1 MPHWGGPH
9 RRGARPLA
17 HRPARPLTSPPSH
30 RPLLQ
35 GGYFPQAQQPYV
47 NNGQMYGGWRP
58 PYQQPQYAPQ
68 QQPQQQQQPQRPPPQ
83 QQPSRQQAAPAAAAP
98 TPSQE
103 LTQTATIRNAV
114 DLKKATLA
122 VTPLPDNPAK
132 LAITFTF
139 DASQPCAVTT
149 FVAATEEPARG
160 CRLAPA
166 KQEAAAPLYYE
177 KGVSCS
183 RCCLFLHV
191 CCEVLPRCCRP
202 EAALLQRPL
211 GPCGSLYSACHWA
224 GAFSWQWCY
233 QWCCLNPVPC

>member
-83 QQPSRQQAAPAAAAP
+83 QQPSRQQAAPAAAGK
-98 TPSQE
+98 TLE
-103 LTQTATIRNAV
+103 RNGYADRSV
-114 DLKKATLA
+114 L
-122 VTPLPDNPAK
+122 VNGE
-132 LAITFTF
+132 
-139 DASQPCAVTT
+139 
-149 FVAATEEPARG
+149 VAFQQD
-160 CRLAPA
+160 
-166 KQEAAAPLYYE
+166 K
-177 KGVSCS
+177 KGVSGIFFAPFADLS
-183 RCCLFLHV
+183 I
-191 CCEVLPRCCRP
+191 P
-202 EAALLQRPL
+202 
-211 GPCGSLYSACHWA
+211 
-224 GAFSWQWCY
+224 
-233 QWCCLNPVPC
+233 